1 MSEQKSAKTLPKRSE
16 VALEHTWR
24 LDDIFASD
32 EVWEQEFASVK
43 ADLSQFAQFQGQ
55 LGSSANTL
63 YQALHTRDQVSERLG
78 KVFVYARM
86 RYDQD
91 TTNSHYQAYN
101 DRAAS
106 LMTDASNAMSYYRPE
121 ILAIPEETVT
131 SFLEG
136 HPELKLYK
144 HELDVLNR
152 FRAHTLSEAEESL
165 LAQASEIFG
174 ASSRTFSYINNADIK
189 FPTIIDENGEE
200 VEITHGRYIQLLE
213 NKDRRVRQEAF
224 QSVYATYGK
233 LRNTIA
239 STLSGQ
245 VKKQNFIAKV
255 RKYESARQKALN
267 DNQIPETVYDQL
279 IETVH
284 EHLPL
289 LHRYLDIRK
298 KALSLDELHL
308 YDLFVPLTSQLEMKV
323 TYDEAKDLILKGLH
337 PLGEEYLQILQEAF
351 DNRWVDIYENQ
362 GKRSGA
368 YSFGTYGTNPYILM
382 NWQNSVDNLFTLA
395 HEFGHSVHSYYTRK
409 TQPYVYGDYSIFV
422 AEVAS
427 TCNENLLNEYLLQ
440 QTTDPEKRLYLITH
454 HLDKFR
460 STLIRQT
467 MFAEFELLI
476 HQRAQAG
483 EALTADLFSKLY
495 YDLNKKYF
503 GEGIVVDEEIALEWS
518 RIPHFYYNFYVYQY
532 ATGFS
537 AATALSKQI
546 LEEGQ
551 PAVERY
557 LNFLKSGSSQG
568 SIEVLKQAGVD
579 MNSPEPIREAFA
591 VFKEYLDELET
602 LLAQK

>member
-1 MSEQKSAKTLPKRSE
+1 MESKAKKLPKRSE
-16 VALEHTWR
+16 IAIPDTWR
-24 LDDIFASD
+24 LEDIFATD
-32 EVWEQEFASVK
+32 DAWEQEYKDIK
-43 ADLSQFAQFQGQ
+43 ATLPGFAQFQGK
-55 LGSSANTL
+55 LGSSADIL
-63 YQALHTRDQVSERLG
+63 FQALHIRDQVSERLG

-121 ILAIPEETVT
+121 ILAIPEEKVT
-131 SFLEG
+131 SFAKDHEKLSLYGYELEI
-136 HPELKLYK
+136 
-144 HELDVLNR
+144 LNR
-152 FRAHTLSEAEESL
+152 FRSHTLSEKEESL
-165 LAQASEIFG
+165 LAQASEVLG
-174 ASSRTFSYINNADIK
+174 SSSRTFSYINNADIK
-189 FPTIIDENGEE
+189 FPSILDENGEE

-213 NKDRRVRQEAF
+213 SKDSRVRKEAF
-224 QSVYATYGK
+224 QAVYETYGK
-233 LRNTIA
+233 LRNTLA

-245 VKKQNFIAKV
+245 VKKQNLIAKI
-255 RKYESARQKALN
+255 RQYGSARQKALN

-289 LHRYLDIRK
+289 LYRYFDIRK
-298 KALSLDELHL
+298 KALGLEELHL
-308 YDLFVPLTSQLEMKV
+308 YDLFVPLTSELEMKV
-323 TYDEAKDLILKGLH
+323 SYEEAKDLLLKGLH
-337 PLGEEYLQILQEAF
+337 PLGDEYLQVLQTAF
-351 DNRWVDIYENQ
+351 DNRWVDVYENQ

-395 HEFGHSVHSYYTRK
+395 HEFGHSIHSYYTRK
-409 TQPYVYGDYSIFV
+409 TQPHVYGDYSIFV

-427 TCNENLLNEYLLQ
+427 TCNENLLNDYLLKN
-440 QTTDPEKRLYLITH
+440 TTDPQKRLYLITH

-460 STLIRQT
+460 STIVRQT

-476 HQRAQAG
+476 HQKDQAG
-483 EALTADLFSKLY
+483 EALTADVLSQMY

-503 GEGIVVDEEIALEWS
+503 GEGVVVDPEIALEWA

-532 ATGFS
+532 STGIS

-551 PAVERY
+551 PAVDRY
-557 LNFLKSGSSQG
+557 LDFLKAGSSQ
-568 SIEVLKQAGVD
+568 SPIDILKHAGVD
-579 MNSPEPIREAFA
+579 MNSPEPIREAFV
-591 VFKEYLDELET
+591 VFKEYLDELEM
-602 LLAQK
+602 LLGQK